1 MGNLTT
7 SARPLSTWPRAFP
20 FAMTD
25 RSPTL
30 GPVHVALSTVCLLSY
45 SWKEC
50 LAEASRAGYRHVELL
65 MIPGFAHVQL
75 GEISP
80 QELQDE
86 AARHQVS
93 ILALHAGALDGTN
106 EKSVQDSLAY
116 LKRIIA
122 FARAAQVPLVNVN
135 GGYLPPDDPPGPA
148 DRQRIL
154 RRLAAA
160 LRDLEPVL
168 ADAGRRLT
176 LENHCHYQ
184 LETTADY
191 QVIFDHLPVITR
203 IGCTV
208 DTGHFTAARVDMLDF
223 IARFGRR
230 VAHVHVKDHIGEKSV
245 PLGQGRTDNH
255 AVIRA
260 LAQLGYD
267 GGLSVELEVHDQR
280 DLEHVRAARGYMD
293 ALLREC
299 GVALES

>member
-122 FARAAQVPLVNVN
+122 FARAARLPLTPKDI
-135 GGYLPPDDPPGPA
+135 LSDDAMATITAAFKDKRAP
-148 DRQRIL
+148 
-154 RRLAAA
+154 RRSPW
-160 LRDLEPVL
+160 R
-168 ADAGRRLT
+168 
-176 LENHCHYQ
+176 
-184 LETTADY
+184 
-191 QVIFDHLPVITR
+191 HLP
-203 IGCTV
+203 
-208 DTGHFTAARVDMLDF
+208 
-223 IARFGRR
+223 
-230 VAHVHVKDHIGEKSV
+230 SV
-245 PLGQGRTDNH
+245 GPH
-255 AVIRA
+255 P
-260 LAQLGYD
+260 
-267 GGLSVELEVHDQR
+267 
-280 DLEHVRAARGYMD
+280 
-293 ALLREC
+293 
-299 GVALES
+299 